1 MMSMQDMQNISWA
14 SRLYNNI
21 KKLVFSEVKLYA
33 ITIIVVSLLSQVLCH
48 LRLKLCVA
56 INYSFFFLLLNYLL
70 TLISFTGNNCK
81 CYSFFFFKKKP
92 YCNILLMI
100 LNYKYSAN
108 K

>member
-33 ITIIVVSLLSQVLCH
+33 ITIITSTLPFTAKVMCCYQLF
-48 LRLKLCVA
+48 
-56 INYSFFFLLLNYLL
+56 FFFLLLNYLL

-81 CYSFFFFKKKP
+81 CYSFFLKKKP